1 MVTFFM
7 VTNVYTGWLSIPTT
21 DFRAAEEQAA
31 ALSKA
36 TLAGVRDGVRIIDD
50 EGRSWRID
58 ENGRSVACGLL

>member
-7 VTNVYTGWLSIPTT
+7 VSNVFTGWLSAPTT
-21 DFRAAEEQAA
+21 DFRVAEEQAA

-50 EGRSWRID
+50 EGRSWRIAD
-58 ENGRSVACGLL
+58 GRAVACGLL

>member
-31 ALSKA
+31 ALREA
-36 TLAGVRDGVRIIDD
+36 TLPVSGMG
-50 EGRSWRID
+50 
-58 ENGRSVACGLL
+58 